1 MKIKKKKIL
10 EAFLL
15 HSLHYIYI
23 TYNMRHAAF

>member
-1 MKIKKKKIL
+1 MKILKKIL

>member
-1 MKIKKKKIL
+1 MKIKKKIL

-23 TYNMRHAAF
+23 SYNMRHVAV